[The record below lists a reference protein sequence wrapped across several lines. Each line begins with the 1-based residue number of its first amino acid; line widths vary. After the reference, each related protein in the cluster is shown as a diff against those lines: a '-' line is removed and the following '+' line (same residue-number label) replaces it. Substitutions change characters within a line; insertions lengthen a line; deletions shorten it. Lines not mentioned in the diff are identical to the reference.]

1 MISGSLLYN
10 ENMAGP
16 ATEPIVNAL
25 RQVVDAGIGQD
36 IVSLHWVH
44 DLAMHEGSLHI
55 TIRLPQAELA
65 TRERM
70 ARLETE
76 IRQALRGVTDIE
88 KLDLKFEAPAPAAK
102 PAAGPAGIPGVRH
115 TIAIGS
121 GKGGVGKTTVAVNLA
136 IALAEMGALTGL
148 LDADVYGPNVPRMLG
163 LTETPRVI
171 DRQIEPLTGY
181 GVKAI
186 SMGLLNPGDRPVI
199 WRGPMLHSA
208 VQQFLRQVAWGE
220 LDYLLIDLPPGTG
233 DISLSLAQS
242 VPLSG
247 AVVVTTPSEVALED
261 GRKALNMFR
270 HLQIPILGLVENM
283 ASFTCPHCHEPV
295 DIFSHGG
302 GERIAADFEVPYL
315 GSLPLDARV
324 RAGGDCGQPPACLGA
339 GDALARPFYDL
350 AERIRSATRQTT
362 PHPAEVMTIRA

>member
-1 MISGSLLYN
+1 
-10 ENMAGP
+10 MAGIN
-16 ATEPIVNAL
+16 TEPLVNAL
-25 RQVVDAGIGQD
+25 RQVVDAGLGQD
-36 IVSLHWVH
+36 IVTLHWVH
-44 DLAMHEGSLHI
+44 DLAMHEGKLHL
-55 TIRLPQAELA
+55 TVRLPQAELA

-70 ARLETE
+70 ARLEVE
-76 IRQALRGVTDIE
+76 IRQALRGVAGIQE
-88 KLDLKFEAPAPAAK
+88 LDLKFEAPAPAANR
-102 PAAGPAGIPGVRH
+102 PAAGPAGLPGVRH
-115 TIAIGS
+115 IIAIGS

-136 IALAEMGALTGL
+136 IALAEMGELTGL

-163 LTETPRVI
+163 LSDSPRVI
-171 DRQIEPLTGY
+171 NQQIEPLTGY

-186 SMGLLNPGDRPVI
+186 SMGLLNPGDKPVI

-302 GERIAADFEVPYL
+302 GERIAGDFEVPYL

-324 RAGGDCGQPPACLGA
+324 RAGGDRGQPPASLGA
-339 GDALARPFYDL
+339 GDALARPFYEL
-350 AERIRSATRQTT
+350 AGRIRSATRQETT
-362 PHPAEVMTIRA
+362 PHPAEVLTIRA